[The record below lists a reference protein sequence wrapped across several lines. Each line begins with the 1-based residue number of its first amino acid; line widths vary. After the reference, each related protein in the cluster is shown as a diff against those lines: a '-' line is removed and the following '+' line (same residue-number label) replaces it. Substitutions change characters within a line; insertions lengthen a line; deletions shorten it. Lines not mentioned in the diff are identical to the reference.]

1 MIPTFSLVS
10 GAALACGGMFCD
22 PGPLEVQV
30 VQNAERIAF
39 HVDEDAGTVEAH
51 VQIFYEGP
59 PDAFGWVVP
68 VAKQP
73 EVFLS
78 TDALFDVLAQQ
89 LAPTVRLD
97 QVQEGNCRFG
107 RGGGIG
113 CTSEMSLN
121 AAPREVDVDA
131 DTDDAPVS
139 VVDDGQVGPY
149 DYVVLQASTS
159 DALLAWLGENSYAVP
174 DGLSGVLQPYLASDS
189 HFLAVRLSKDR
200 DTGDIAPLGWRYTG
214 DAASIPIQL
223 TSIASAPDL
232 RLEVSVFGAAR
243 AVPTSYLHVAINEA
257 NLDWFSGGTNYYDVV
272 SRAADQ
278 AGGHAFATDY
288 AGPVG
293 FLAGSLWNGQR
304 EAGAEAV
311 VAATDP
317 LSFFTAWNDLQLGG
331 SANVVAAFAGHGVAV
346 DDFGQ
351 LLTAQD
357 LVEVDLALLAAD
369 LERFVFAPYRRGEAL
384 FEQPWV
390 TRLSSSLDADE
401 MTVDPVFE
409 LNADMAPVD
418 NRHEATMFIECNGK
432 QFTEAP
438 RRLELSDG
446 RAYRFPPT
454 GELGGRTDSELWLA
468 RSSAIE
474 AIRIEQPSKHGQPEV
489 IADMTEDAWAEV
501 DGVGGKCGCTPS
513 AAPFAGSVL
522 ALFGALLARRRTEW

>member
-1 MIPTFSLVS
+1 MVMELM
-10 GAALACGGMFCD
+10 AAWACGGMFCD

-30 VQNAERIAF
+30 VQNAERVAF
-39 HVDEDAGTVEAH
+39 HIDEDAGVVEAH

-73 EVFLS
+73 DVFLS
-78 TDALFDVLAQQ
+78 SDRLFDVLAEE

-107 RGGGIG
+107 PRISFGCAKRSFDDIG
-113 CTSEMSLN
+113 F
-121 AAPREVDVDA
+121 A
-131 DTDDAPVS
+131 DTGFAGEGPN
-139 VVDDGQVGPY
+139 VVDQGQVGPY
-149 DYVVLQASTS
+149 DYVVLQASTA
-159 DALLAWLGENSYAVP
+159 DELLGWLGENSYAVP
-174 DGLSGVLQPYLASDS
+174 DGLSGVLQPYLAADS
-189 HFLAVRLSKDR
+189 YFLAVRLSKDR
-200 DTGDIAPLGWRYTG
+200 DAGDIAPLGWRYSG

-288 AGPVG
+288 AGSPDVLRG
-293 FLAGSLWNGQR
+293 LLWNGQIEAR
-304 EAGAEAV
+304 AEAMAGAVDPAV
-311 VAATDP
+311 FVS
-317 LSFFTAWNDLQLGG
+317 LWNDSQLQVG
-331 SANVVAAFAGHGVAV
+331 SNAAVAFAGHGVELTEL
-346 DDFGQ
+346 GQ
-351 LLTAQD
+351 IAGSLD
-357 LVEVDLALLAAD
+357 GVNLAALNAD
-369 LERFVFAPYRRGEAL
+369 LDRYVWEPMRRAERL
-384 FEQPWV
+384 FDAPWV
-390 TRLSSSLDADE
+390 SRMSSSLDADE

-409 LNADMAPVD
+409 LNHDMAPVD

-432 QFTEAP
+432 RFTDAP

-454 GELGGRTDSELWLA
+454 GELGGRTDSELWLD

-501 DGVGGKCGCTPS
+501 DGVGKKCGCSPS
-513 AAPFAGSVL
+513 AAPFAGSLL
-522 ALFGALLARRRTEW
+522 ALFGAVLARRRRG